1 MPSPSSFRSLGTEMP
16 TCLKGAKKQ
25 DYFIGW
31 SLPRLI
37 YHDVVKARVES
48 LGHLT
53 KRKWLILRKP
63 SLPLK
68 DSIGSPARNT
78 REWLET
84 QQRDLPPYL
93 LGFHQHLEKHGE
105 TPGREEN
112 LLLPA
117 ALPVT
122 GGVLQ
127 IPAMLFADFLH
138 YHLKGNEQTRSPR
151 PGCMGTRS
159 KKGSFT

>member
-37 YHDVVKARVES
+37 YHDVGKARVES

-68 DSIGSPARNT
+68 GLNRISSPKQESGSRPSRETFLPTFWAFTSIWKNT
-78 REWLET
+78 EKPLAERRIFSF
-84 QQRDLPPYL
+84 QQLSRSQEVFSRYQRCCL
-93 LGFHQHLEKHGE
+93 LTF
-105 TPGREEN
+105 
-112 LLLPA
+112 
-117 ALPVT
+117 
-122 GGVLQ
+122 
-127 IPAMLFADFLH
+127 
-138 YHLKGNEQTRSPR
+138 
-151 PGCMGTRS
+151 
-159 KKGSFT
+159 FTIT